1 MAASLKEGRPKS
13 QKKRRTNK
21 CMPLKREK
29 LRPQK
34 CSDYNDRQQLA
45 LSHLRSYEI
54 VRMAIQAETSTPA
67 PLKIKGC
74 GTLPY
79 FFALIPLTRSS
90 SRYLFATRLIAHRAS
105 VSDLAC
111 R

>member
-67 PLKIKGC
+67 PLQSNGAALRL
-74 GTLPY
+74 T
-79 FFALIPLTRSS
+79 FAPRSLKQETH
-90 SRYLFATRLIAHRAS
+90 SRYLFATRRDLPDFLI
-105 VSDLAC
+105 C
-111 R
+111 F

>member
-67 PLKIKGC
+67 PLEIKWC
-74 GTLPY
+74 GTPAY
-79 FFALIPLTRSS
+79 FC
-90 SRYLFATRLIAHRAS
+90 AS
-105 VSDLAC
+105 I
-111 R
+111 